1 MPEDNWTNVASYS
14 DRISAEAV
22 LGLLKAENVPGYI
35 ASNEDIPGL
44 GSEFS
49 VLVPPQ
55 WRSRALG
62 VLRRSQ
68 VPEAELTFLAL
79 GKVPNASDSE

>member
-1 MPEDNWTNVASYS
+1 MPGDNWTNVATYS

-22 LGLLKAENVPGYI
+22 LGLLEAENVPGYI

-49 VLVPPQ
+49 VLVPNQ
-55 WRSRALG
+55 WRSRALE
-62 VLRRSQ
+62 VLRQSQ
-68 VPEAELTFLAL
+68 VPEAELTFLAT